1 MLTKASSL
9 GRSPRQAPPDLQ
21 LTGLS
26 AIARAL
32 AALVGHPI
40 DRSTVARW
48 MAPRGIRGHRIAGRR
63 VGNRWVTDRAA
74 LVAFA
79 RESGALREGS

>member
-9 GRSPRQAPPDLQ
+9 GRSPHQAPPDPQ
-21 LTGLS
+21 LTGLT
-26 AIARAL
+26 AIAHAL

-40 DRSTVARW
+40 DRATVARW
-48 MAPRGIRGHRIAGRR
+48 LARGIRGHRIVGRR

-74 LVAFA
+74 LIAFA